1 MNASPVR
8 KRGTAISVIHE
19 DTEIEPDFVCTE
31 SHRAFFREHIG
42 NSFSFNVVFQKWLKS
57 NAGKTYEDAINEYY
71 QILADKKKGKI
82 RIDKQFEYN
91 TYICHFLLKI
101 KENL

>member
-1 MNASPVR
+1 M
-8 KRGTAISVIHE
+8 
-19 DTEIEPDFVCTE
+19 
-31 SHRAFFREHIG
+31 
-42 NSFSFNVVFQKWLKS
+42 FQNWLKS
-57 NAGKTYEDAINEYY
+57 NAGKTYEDAINAYY